1 VIERNTSSSFLSA
14 LYAGQPAQR
23 VALSMDLPLH
33 VPVGSYSAAAETRPS
48 KAQLDASC
56 GVLRRSLGEL
66 PLKPCNS
73 HAGEPGAFFDLDL
86 AQLAI
91 HPPTVVRRDGTL
103 GPQLLRPQDV
113 ALYSPA
119 SPAQDVEAE
128 ERAAREAAVAA
139 LRAELGAGAVAD
151 ELPLAPPTAASG
163 ALLWRWGGGHLARVA
178 RSVRSTR
185 VVTASA
191 ALDTPPRTGTGAGGH
206 DVPRTLHHATSDA
219 RLPSALSAMLGGA
232 PAVPSLPSS
241 VLHGL
246 LDAAATHGLPPLFWS
261 KQAPL
266 AKEGRFK
273 HHFGGLHI
281 SIIPEYAPR
290 PAAPATADA
299 AAAASA
305 AHAAAAPD
313 AASSAGGAAGH
324 RVAAHGVGSAV
335 LPPLVALRV
344 MVVETGVVEGPEA
357 ATVVVEAFGRQPAA
371 ASVGGSADSV
381 IAAAFRGRLLA
392 PSSSTGGA
400 VASTGAQ
407 QPSFPGAD
415 APRWRAEVSRR
426 LDSTGLHRNLTYT
439 IDAQTDIPAAA
450 LPPAFLAALRATR
463 SGAGD
468 AAPALAAFAPRCRV
482 AVAQRVEA
490 TGYFDLDE
498 VRDCQRRSNP
508 ALLGAGATEGS
519 SSGSGRAAGA
529 RSASAAAGGSASST
543 AQRSLQLRG
552 FARYIDVERPTS
564 ASSQHV
570 VVLSTP
576 IRESAVPDPSASYAY
591 VEATEL
597 PRTTTDAPGGV
608 RLRVHAGFSAL
619 YHMRYQATGC
629 GGTEAE
635 AETEV
640 AAATAQASAQAD
652 AGVGPAAAWLESMS
666 AVYGHA
672 LGSDGSVFLQAN
684 ASGIPVSPSVAAAI
698 AASRRFG
705 VQWPYVE
712 GCYALAH
719 LPLPTVHLQCDEDA
733 SGLLELLPTR
743 TEAMEAAGPMP
754 AGVLSAAL
762 ATTLREEAGS
772 AAPAGQPRERLAV
785 EAWTSVP
792 LLTQASSALPFYRGF
807 SAQHFPVLAPVPV
820 GDKDHVKF
828 VSPVTTLAAV
838 GCAMLLTAAAFM
850 NPQPAVKVASA
861 AAPTSSAEAAHARHA
876 PGLAS
881 PERRPAAAAAAPS
894 SSAKKRSKRA
904 ASSGAAK

>member
-1 VIERNTSSSFLSA
+1 VIERNTSSPFLSA

-139 LRAELGAGAVAD
+139 LRAELGADAVAD

-191 ALDTPPRTGTGAGGH
+191 ALDTPPRAAPSAGGRSA
-206 DVPRTLHHATSDA
+206 PRTLQHATSDA
-219 RLPSALSAMLGGA
+219 RLPSALSAMLGGE
-232 PAVPSLPSS
+232 PAVRSLPSS

-246 LDAAATHGLPPLFWS
+246 LDAAATHGLPPLFSS

-290 PAAPATADA
+290 PAAAGAADA
-299 AAAASA
+299 AAP
-305 AHAAAAPD
+305 HAAAAPD

-324 RVAAHGVGSAV
+324 RAAAHEVGSAV
-335 LPPLVALRV
+335 LPPLVALHV
-344 MVVETGVVEGPEA
+344 MVVETGVVEDPEA

-392 PSSSTGGA
+392 PSSGGA
-400 VASTGAQ
+400 VAATDAQ

-415 APRWRAEVSRR
+415 APQWRAEVSRR

-463 SGAGD
+463 TGAWD
-468 AAPALAAFAPRCRV
+468 AAPALAAFAPRCRI
-482 AVAQRVEA
+482 ALAQRVEA

-498 VRDCQRRSNP
+498 VRDSQRRSNP
-508 ALLGAGATEGS
+508 TLLGAGASESG
-519 SSGSGRAAGA
+519 SSGSGASGGGRAAGA
-529 RSASAAAGGSASST
+529 RSEAAAAGGSASSA

-576 IRESAVPDPSASYAY
+576 VRESAVPDPSASYAY
-591 VEATEL
+591 VEAVEL
-597 PRTTTDAPGGV
+597 PRTRTDAPGGV

-629 GGTEAE
+629 GGAE
-635 AETEV
+635 AETE
-640 AAATAQASAQAD
+640 AGNGAAQASSQAD
-652 AGVGPAAAWLESMS
+652 AGAGPTAAWLESMS

-684 ASGIPVSPSVAAAI
+684 ASDIPVPPSVAAAI

-733 SGLLELLPTR
+733 AGLLELLPSR
-743 TEAMEAAGPMP
+743 TEVMEAAAPMP

-762 ATTLREEAGS
+762 ATTLREEVGS

-785 EAWTSVP
+785 DAWTSVP
-792 LLTQASSALPFYRGF
+792 LVAQASSALPFYRGF

-838 GCAMLLTAAAFM
+838 GCAMLLTAAAFL
-850 NPQPAVKVASA
+850 NPQPAVKVA
-861 AAPTSSAEAAHARHA
+861 AAPSSSSEAAPAGHAA
-876 PGLAS
+876 GPAS

>member
-1 VIERNTSSSFLSA
+1 
-14 LYAGQPAQR
+14 
-23 VALSMDLPLH
+23 
-33 VPVGSYSAAAETRPS
+33 
-48 KAQLDASC
+48 
-56 GVLRRSLGEL
+56 
-66 PLKPCNS
+66 
-73 HAGEPGAFFDLDL
+73 
-86 AQLAI
+86 
-91 HPPTVVRRDGTL
+91 
-103 GPQLLRPQDV
+103 
-113 ALYSPA
+113 
-119 SPAQDVEAE
+119 
-128 ERAAREAAVAA
+128 
-139 LRAELGAGAVAD
+139 
-151 ELPLAPPTAASG
+151 
-163 ALLWRWGGGHLARVA
+163 
-178 RSVRSTR
+178 
-185 VVTASA
+185 
-191 ALDTPPRTGTGAGGH
+191 
-206 DVPRTLHHATSDA
+206 
-219 RLPSALSAMLGGA
+219 
-232 PAVPSLPSS
+232 
-241 VLHGL
+241 
-246 LDAAATHGLPPLFWS
+246 
-261 KQAPL
+261 
-266 AKEGRFK
+266 
-273 HHFGGLHI
+273 
-281 SIIPEYAPR
+281 
-290 PAAPATADA
+290 
-299 AAAASA
+299 
-305 AHAAAAPD
+305 
-313 AASSAGGAAGH
+313 
-324 RVAAHGVGSAV
+324 
-335 LPPLVALRV
+335 

-357 ATVVVEAFGRQPAA
+357 ATVVAEAFGRQPAA

-392 PSSSTGGA
+392 PSSSSGA
-400 VASTGAQ
+400 GAATDGRHPQ

-415 APRWRAEVSRR
+415 APRWRAEVARH

-468 AAPALAAFAPRCRV
+468 AAPALAAFAPRCRL
-482 AVAQRVEA
+482 ALAQRVEA

-498 VRDCQRRSNP
+498 VRDSQRRSNP
-508 ALLGAGATEGS
+508 AVLGGGASEGG
-519 SSGSGRAAGA
+519 SSGSGTSGGGRGAGA
-529 RSASAAAGGSASST
+529 RPAAAAAGGSASST

-570 VVLSTP
+570 VVLTTP

-608 RLRVHAGFSAL
+608 RLRVRAGFSAL

-635 AETEV
+635 AEGHAGDG
-640 AAATAQASAQAD
+640 AARAGSQAD
-652 AGVGPAAAWLESMS
+652 AGAGHAAAWLESMS

-684 ASGIPVSPSVAAAI
+684 ASGIPVPPSVAAAI

-733 SGLLELLPTR
+733 AGLLELLPTR

-762 ATTLREEAGS
+762 ATTLREEAG
-772 AAPAGQPRERLAV
+772 AGAPAGQPRERLAV

-792 LLTQASSALPFYRGF
+792 LVAHASSALPFHRGF

-850 NPQPAVKVASA
+850 NPQPAVKVAGV
-861 AAPTSSAEAAHARHA
+861 APASSAEAAPVAPA
-876 PGLAS
+876 PGPGS
-881 PERRPAAAAAAPS
+881 PERRPAAATAAPS
-894 SSAKKRSKRA
+894 SGAKKRSKRA